1 MIQRR
6 TIVKFIGAVAMGALL
21 LPGAARAQDAAWDAV
36 VAAAKKEGKLLI
48 YNGTGFPIVGK
59 IAEAMTKETGIPVE
73 VLVGRATEIRERI
86 RIEQSTGRT
95 VASIGYSGYTTMF
108 TQMQEGVWQ
117 DHGPLPNAKDMN
129 PELAAI
135 GKGQLMF
142 GSVGLYALLYNT
154 SIVKAD
160 EVPKSWKDI
169 ADPKWKDKILSDDL
183 RAAGAGN
190 VFFEATLKLFGREFH
205 EKLAAN
211 KPVFSRNFPES
222 ERRVARGEYAL
233 YIPFNISEYTSLRG
247 LPIKAVQLS
256 EGGAYIALG
265 GAILKDAP
273 HPNAARVWLNFM
285 LGPKGQ
291 ALLAEE
297 GFKPAVEKYASG
309 APAEVVPLL
318 TGKLMGT
325 TTPGKLDETTKLAT
339 EIYKQ

>member
-1 MIQRR
+1 MIQSFA
-6 TIVKFIGAVAMGALL
+6 KLMGA
-21 LPGAARAQDAAWDAV
+21 AAAGLIASLSSLHAQDANWDAV

-59 IAEAMTKETGIPVE
+59 IADAMTKDTGIAVE

-95 VASIGYSGYTTMF
+95 VASISYSGYTTLY
-108 TQMQEGVWQ
+108 TQQQEGVWQ
-117 DHGPLPNAKDMN
+117 DVGPLPNAKDMD
-129 PELAAI
+129 PQLREI
-135 GKGQLMF
+135 GRGQLVF
-142 GSVGLYALLYNT
+142 GSVGLYALLYNPGL
-154 SIVKAD
+154 VKEN

-190 VFFEATLKLFGREFH
+190 VFFEATLNAFGREFH

-233 YIPFNISEYTSLRG
+233 YIPFNVSEYTSLRG
-247 LPIKAVQLS
+247 LPIKAVQLA
-256 EGGAYIALG
+256 EGGAFVALG
-265 GAILKDAP
+265 GAILKDALA
-273 HPNAARVWLNFM
+273 PNAARVWLNYM

-297 GFKPAVEKYASG
+297 GFKPAVGKYASA

>member
-6 TIVKFIGAVAMGALL
+6 TVVKLIGAAAIALL
-21 LPGAARAQDAAWDAV
+21 SGAAHAQDAAWDAV

-95 VASIGYSGYTTMF
+95 VASISYSGYTTMF
-108 TQMQEGVWQ
+108 TQMQEGVFQ
-117 DHGPLPNAKDMN
+117 DSGPLPNAKDMN
-129 PELAAI
+129 PQLASI
-135 GKGQLMF
+135 GKGQLVF

-160 EVPKSWKDI
+160 EVPKSWKEV
-169 ADPKWKDKILSDDL
+169 ADPKWQGKILSDDL

-190 VFFEATLKLFGREFH
+190 VFFEATLNLFGRDFH

-233 YIPFNISEYTSLRG
+233 YIPFNVSEYTSLRG
-247 LPIKAVQLS
+247 LPIKAVQLA
-256 EGGAYIALG
+256 EGGAYVALG
-265 GAILKDAP
+265 GAIL
-273 HPNAARVWLNFM
+273 
-285 LGPKGQ
+285 
-291 ALLAEE
+291 EE
-297 GFKPAVEKYASG
+297 GFKPAVEKYASA